1 MIRRPP
7 RSTRT
12 DTLFPYTTLV
22 RSVLLAVLVHQP
34 ADGTARG
41 IVHPGDTACADADK
55 ALFRRGRSAAPEGHA
70 DTDDGGGGQAYEHG
84 SHLNSSLVTTG
95 AIVIVTAVAECTRS
109 PGRLPDD
116 RDLQAAVAASTA
128 SPSLSTI
135 SSM

>member
-1 MIRRPP
+1 MVFPVGLDDAELELALAQRVQIVD
-7 RSTRT
+7 RT
-12 DTLFPYTTLV
+12 GGRLDGAADA
-22 RSVLLAVLVHQP
+22 VLLAVLVHQP

-95 AIVIVTAVAECTRS
+95 AIVIVTRS
-109 PGRLPDD
+109 EEHTSE
-116 RDLQAAVAASTA
+116 LQ
-128 SPSLSTI
+128 SLMRI
-135 SSM
+135 